1 MQRIH
6 QLVNAFLRKTGHTI
20 SQVIAKINI
29 HRRSSQRREAFGA
42 ILWNFTGMLFSLITG
57 VLTARLLD
65 PDDRGLLALAI
76 TVSSVGFLISSMGTN
91 HAVRTFQPKAPWASL
106 RTYLRL
112 TTLLLVLNLIIVS
125 SVLTVFVLVGFTD
138 FSINIIIIS
147 LLGAFTFLGS
157 QMLDL
162 FNAVGRVSLSAFA
175 NTIGHFITMVVLVGI
190 YLLDATSHP
199 LMGALCAYVTGFL
212 VRILAMIVFIKRFKV
227 DLGTVSAD
235 KGKSL
240 LRNGIRFWGIGLG
253 QTLTFRSDQLFLG
266 FLSNA
271 YNLGI
276 YAVAVTPASLMQVV
290 SNSIGQVAY
299 REAAAGTMTVQK
311 YKKFLSISL
320 GITLIYGC
328 LIWISAPWLIP
339 FVFGSD
345 YADSVVIVRTLL
357 IAELLLSPYLITV
370 RVLAGYNRPYISSA
384 SGILGFVTLAVVL
397 SILVP
402 VHGAL
407 GAALGSVV
415 AYGVMLLVVGVGI
428 NKTFKR
434 QEVPSHMGG
443 I

>member
-1 MQRIH
+1 
-6 QLVNAFLRKTGHTI
+6 
-20 SQVIAKINI
+20 
-29 HRRSSQRREAFGA
+29 
-42 ILWNFTGMLFSLITG
+42 
-57 VLTARLLD
+57 
-65 PDDRGLLALAI
+65 
-76 TVSSVGFLISSMGTN
+76 
-91 HAVRTFQPKAPWASL
+91 
-106 RTYLRL
+106 
-112 TTLLLVLNLIIVS
+112 
-125 SVLTVFVLVGFTD
+125 
-138 FSINIIIIS
+138 
-147 LLGAFTFLGS
+147 
-157 QMLDL
+157 
-162 FNAVGRVSLSAFA
+162 
-175 NTIGHFITMVVLVGI
+175 
-190 YLLDATSHP
+190 
-199 LMGALCAYVTGFL
+199 
-212 VRILAMIVFIKRFKV
+212 MIVFIKRFKV